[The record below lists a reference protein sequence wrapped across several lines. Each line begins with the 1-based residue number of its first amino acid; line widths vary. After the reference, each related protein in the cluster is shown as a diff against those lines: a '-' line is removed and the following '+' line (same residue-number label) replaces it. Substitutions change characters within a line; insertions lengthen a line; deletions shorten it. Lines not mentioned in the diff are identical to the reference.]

1 MMASTTGALMLIAD
15 TSAWVEWLRQT
26 GSPTHLAFRQAF
38 GDDLVLLPEPVK
50 AELIFG
56 ARSRG
61 EVTSLRQLLETV
73 DLELVHPRDDF
84 ESAAELFHTARQRG
98 VTVRGVMDCLI
109 AAMALRLGLPVLH
122 HDRDFA
128 RMAPVIELPEAAGS
142 LVLN

>member
-1 MMASTTGALMLIAD
+1 MACIIGGPMLIAD
-15 TSAWVEWLRQT
+15 TSAWIEWLRKT
-26 GSPTHLAFRQAF
+26 GSTTHLAFRQAF

-56 ARSRG
+56 ARSRDD
-61 EVTSLRQLLETV
+61 VTSLRQLLETV

-84 ESAAELFHTARQRG
+84 ESATELFHTARQRG
-98 VTVRGVMDCLI
+98 VTVRGIMDCLI
-109 AAMALRLGLPVLH
+109 AAMALRLGLPLLH

-128 RMAPVIELPEAAGS
+128 RLAPVIELPEAAGS